1 MAIQNRRG
9 SDKDF
14 NPDKMVPAEIAITT
28 DGTRKIYVCFSAGDV
43 IELLSAIE
51 TEFTEEELQRCV
63 DNYLAKNP
71 LQLDETLTDNAK
83 AAPAGIVGD
92 IKSDKINIPKDSNG
106 NTLNGTGGQI
116 LQTNGDGTT
125 QWVNKPEAGTPGD
138 EVSAHNADENAHSD
152 IRNLISGKVSTSNI
166 ADNLTSN
173 NSNKVLSAAQGV
185 KLKAMIDK
193 LGGFITWID
202 AYSYVKDGILNVSD
216 LNLTDNSIVY
226 FKKGEYR
233 VAASDIDGINNVLFL
248 MNEAVITCTGAYFIK
263 ADNCNDIAFIGGT
276 ISGATDYGI
285 AVNDCLRP
293 LFRKVAVTNCGGS
306 SVKEATGIRI
316 YGDCSGFAVEHCRVS
331 DISAGAISTDDYI
344 HAYGIFVNRMSS
356 SNTYSKYG
364 KITDC
369 VVDNVYGIDNG
380 RKKGDGDGIFIQ
392 NPPYLDGDTIV
403 WRELDVVV
411 ERCTLTNCKKR
422 GLKSASVGVT
432 IRNCRFVGDFYGAAI
447 DFQYGH
453 GKAIDCYI
461 ENTSDYTGATTCGI
475 VTTEGGVEL
484 RGNTIKC
491 AYNGGYQ
498 NGFRMNPRL
507 PASVVDDS
515 VPWER
520 IVIDDCYFDGVA
532 NAVSISSVPDVSYT
546 LKGLEITN
554 CRFGRSNAANMI
566 SMGEI
571 FSAIGTFC
579 MIDFR
584 FDAGT
589 TRTEVK
595 NANSNFS
602 YPTAVFANTTECYE
616 IYSRYWIDAP
626 VAGNSAMPTSHHARI
641 IFAGDLSGIKYKEY
655 TSHGSRIYGTR
666 DPNTTTATLAKQLL
680 YNSKKGDMYFDV
692 AAGVI
697 YKCTT
702 AGTDSNIG
710 AWESIG
716 QAGGSGDA
724 NVAIVVTPEQYGAVG
739 DGKTDD
745 TDAIKNAI
753 QAVADSGGG
762 IVLMRKEY
770 LVTST
775 ITLALNVIL
784 EGISKFASIIMKAQ
798 ESSAVY
804 VPGLNK
810 HTGIKNLSIRGNF
823 NVSSHSSMKRSYIG
837 LQIGKPDADKS
848 ADENALY
855 YSVFENVMI
864 YGFGTGLDVNL
875 YSWTLF
881 AKGFRI
887 EKCFHGMW
895 NYSTDNS
902 FEDFAISGCY
912 GDGLHIQ
919 YSGNCKYRN
928 FFVERNGRQ
937 KQALGGSGEDV
948 TTYYGI
954 NYRGGENDIFSGITL
969 IENHGHGFFC
979 QYARNCYLD
988 GIFAEMNGYYKYLN
1002 SGVTLETKGIE
1013 FKLCK
1018 GVFGSIFGRNHDSNN
1033 PSQDKLFSTE
1043 SCENMSIFYAEQN
1056 VPKASTYS
1064 GTNVRF
1070 LSNAD
1075 IANLGTGSSSG
1086 GSGTDY
1092 TLPVATADT
1101 LGGVKPVGKTSA
1113 MTQSVGVDSEGRLY
1127 AAPTISETETSWYSG
1142 KKIVCYGTSITEQ
1155 GQSISKWMSNIAK
1168 VLGCTMDN
1176 QGHGGY
1182 RVVNYM
1188 EGDLSTMPMLEALPT
1203 DGSVYL
1209 FEGGIN
1215 DWRNTEIKVSTGTSR
1230 FMSFKDALQRIATYM
1245 LTNMPKA
1252 LHLWF
1257 TPHYCLT
1264 MVDGTAT
1271 DTVNGETLE
1280 DYANAMINVAEKNGI
1295 PCVDMYHLCGWRS
1308 ENISTFVNNESGA
1321 YIHPNADGGIRMS
1334 ALILNGLKRIEPMT
1348 DYTVNGSESGGSGS
1362 GGGESGGSGTGTS
1375 EGLPSDVLF
1384 APTRIGITQGGNFTN
1399 YTELSGSEITK
1410 ISDTNYKLNLASGSG
1425 KYLAIETG
1433 TADNI
1438 RLAVKKISG
1447 TLNATLYHA
1456 TSLTATNGAINTLA
1470 DSHGDIQTPLACNN
1484 GSGIILV
1491 SITQAINAE
1500 IYVFKGNSYTGSST
1514 TDEEKKQIENT
1525 FTT

>member
-1 MAIQNRRG
+1 MSYTKQ
-9 SDKDF
+9 
-14 NPDKMVPAEIAITT
+14 
-28 DGTRKIYVCFSAGDV
+28 
-43 IELLSAIE
+43 
-51 TEFTEEELQRCV
+51 EF
-63 DNYLAKNP
+63 K
-71 LQLDETLTDNAK
+71 
-83 AAPAGIVGD
+83 
-92 IKSDKINIPKDSNG
+92 
-106 NTLNGTGGQI
+106 
-116 LQTNGDGTT
+116 
-125 QWVNKPEAGTPGD
+125 
-138 EVSAHNADENAHSD
+138 
-152 IRNLISGKVSTSNI
+152 
-166 ADNLTSN
+166 
-173 NSNKVLSAAQGV
+173 
-185 KLKAMIDK
+185 
-193 LGGFITWID
+193 
-202 AYSYVKDGILNVSD
+202 
-216 LNLTDNSIVY
+216 
-226 FKKGEYR
+226 
-233 VAASDIDGINNVLFL
+233 
-248 MNEAVITCTGAYFIK
+248 
-263 ADNCNDIAFIGGT
+263 
-276 ISGATDYGI
+276 SGATLYASQLNSMDEQI
-285 AVNDCLRP
+285 ALN
-293 LFRKVAVTNCGGS
+293 A
-306 SVKEATGIRI
+306 
-316 YGDCSGFAVEHCRVS
+316 
-331 DISAGAISTDDYI
+331 STIDE
-344 HAYGIFVNRMSS
+344 F
-356 SNTYSKYG
+356 SKNLG
-364 KITDC
+364 NIT
-369 VVDNVYGIDNG
+369 
-380 RKKGDGDGIFIQ
+380 KFI
-392 NPPYLDGDTIV
+392 
-403 WRELDVVV
+403 
-411 ERCTLTNCKKR
+411 
-422 GLKSASVGVT
+422 
-432 IRNCRFVGDFYGAAI
+432 
-447 DFQYGH
+447 
-453 GKAIDCYI
+453 
-461 ENTSDYTGATTCGI
+461 
-475 VTTEGGVEL
+475 
-484 RGNTIKC
+484 
-491 AYNGGYQ
+491 
-498 NGFRMNPRL
+498 
-507 PASVVDDS
+507 
-515 VPWER
+515 
-520 IVIDDCYFDGVA
+520 
-532 NAVSISSVPDVSYT
+532 
-546 LKGLEITN
+546 
-554 CRFGRSNAANMI
+554 
-566 SMGEI
+566 
-571 FSAIGTFC
+571 
-579 MIDFR
+579 
-584 FDAGT
+584 
-589 TRTEVK
+589 
-595 NANSNFS
+595 
-602 YPTAVFANTTECYE
+602 
-616 IYSRYWIDAP
+616 
-626 VAGNSAMPTSHHARI
+626 
-641 IFAGDLSGIKYKEY
+641 
-655 TSHGSRIYGTR
+655 
-666 DPNTTTATLAKQLL
+666 
-680 YNSKKGDMYFDV
+680 
-692 AAGVI
+692 
-697 YKCTT
+697 
-702 AGTDSNIG
+702 
-710 AWESIG
+710 
-716 QAGGSGDA
+716 
-724 NVAIVVTPEQYGAVG
+724 TPEQYGAVG

-798 ESSAVY
+798 EASAVY

-823 NVSSHSSMKRSYIG
+823 NISSHSSMKRSYIG

-848 ADENALY
+848 SDENALY
-855 YSVFENVMI
+855 YAVFENVMI

-887 EKCFHGMW
+887 ESCFYGMW

-902 FEDFAISGCY
+902 FEDFVITGCY

-919 YSGNCKYRN
+919 YSGNSKYRN
-928 FFVERNGRQ
+928 FFVERNGQQ

-1018 GVFGSIFGRNHDSNN
+1018 GVFGSIYGRNHDNNN

-1101 LGGVKPVGKTSA
+1101 LGGVKPVEKTSA
-1113 MTQSVGVDSEGRLY
+1113 MTQSVGVDSDGRLY
-1127 AAPTISETETSWYSG
+1127 AAPTVSETETSWYSG
-1142 KKIVCYGTSITEQ
+1142 KKIICYGTSITEQ

-1168 VLGCTMDN
+1168 VLGCSMDN

-1188 EGDLSTMPMLEALPT
+1188 EGDLSTMPMLQALPT
-1203 DGSVYL
+1203 DASVYL

-1215 DWRNTEIKVSTGTSR
+1215 DWRNTEIKVNTGSAS

-1280 DYANAMINVAEKNGI
+1280 DYANAMIDVAKKNGI
-1295 PCVDMYHLCGWRS
+1295 PCVDMYHLCGWRR
-1308 ENISTFVNNESGA
+1308 ENISTFVGNENGA

-1334 ALILNGLKRIEPMT
+1334 ALILNELKRIEPMT

-1362 GGGESGGSGTGTS
+1362 GGGESGGSGSGGSGSGGSGSS
-1375 EGLPSDVLF
+1375 EGLPSNVLF
-1384 APTRIGITQGGNFTN
+1384 APTRIGITQGGKFTN

-1456 TSLTATNGAINTLA
+1456 TSLTATNGTINTLA
-1470 DSHGDIQTPLACNN
+1470 DSYGDIQTPLACNN
-1484 GSGIILV
+1484 GTGIILV

-1514 TDEEKKQIENT
+1514 TTEEKKQIENT

>member
-1 MAIQNRRG
+1 MGATEELLMSMADEARDSGAATVDDCYCTVDDDTRRVDIPEKYKKLG
-9 SDKDF
+9 TESDEKAKRVWF
-14 NPDKMVPAEIAITT
+14 RFHKMVGNNGIDLSTASVRVNFRNANGDGDIYIVQDLTVDVDYVVFSWELSRKVTKYKGKVEFVVCAVKSST
-28 DGTRKIYVCFSAGDV
+28 DGTTKNEWNTTLNRECEVFEGLEVSEQIAQENPDIIEYILANLGGSVSAEQIAEAV
-43 IELLSAIE
+43 EEYMTTHPFEE
-51 TEFTEEELQRCV
+51 TDPTV
-63 DNYLAKNP
+63 PDWAKNP
-71 LQLDETLTDNAK
+71 TKPTYTADEVGAVK
-83 AAPAGIVGD
+83 AP
-92 IKSDKINIPKDSNG
+92 SSNG
-106 NTLNGTGGQI
+106 TSGQI
-116 LQTNGDGTT
+116 LQTNGNGTT
-125 QWVNKPEAGTPGD
+125 QWV
-138 EVSAHNADENAHSD
+138 
-152 IRNLISGKVSTSNI
+152 
-166 ADNLTSN
+166 
-173 NSNKVLSAAQGV
+173 
-185 KLKAMIDK
+185 
-193 LGGFITWID
+193 
-202 AYSYVKDGILNVSD
+202 
-216 LNLTDNSIVY
+216 
-226 FKKGEYR
+226 
-233 VAASDIDGINNVLFL
+233 
-248 MNEAVITCTGAYFIK
+248 
-263 ADNCNDIAFIGGT
+263 
-276 ISGATDYGI
+276 
-285 AVNDCLRP
+285 
-293 LFRKVAVTNCGGS
+293 
-306 SVKEATGIRI
+306 
-316 YGDCSGFAVEHCRVS
+316 
-331 DISAGAISTDDYI
+331 
-344 HAYGIFVNRMSS
+344 
-356 SNTYSKYG
+356 
-364 KITDC
+364 
-369 VVDNVYGIDNG
+369 
-380 RKKGDGDGIFIQ
+380 
-392 NPPYLDGDTIV
+392 
-403 WRELDVVV
+403 
-411 ERCTLTNCKKR
+411 
-422 GLKSASVGVT
+422 
-432 IRNCRFVGDFYGAAI
+432 
-447 DFQYGH
+447 
-453 GKAIDCYI
+453 
-461 ENTSDYTGATTCGI
+461 
-475 VTTEGGVEL
+475 
-484 RGNTIKC
+484 
-491 AYNGGYQ
+491 
-498 NGFRMNPRL
+498 
-507 PASVVDDS
+507 
-515 VPWER
+515 
-520 IVIDDCYFDGVA
+520 
-532 NAVSISSVPDVSYT
+532 
-546 LKGLEITN
+546 
-554 CRFGRSNAANMI
+554 
-566 SMGEI
+566 
-571 FSAIGTFC
+571 
-579 MIDFR
+579 
-584 FDAGT
+584 
-589 TRTEVK
+589 
-595 NANSNFS
+595 
-602 YPTAVFANTTECYE
+602 
-616 IYSRYWIDAP
+616 DAP
-626 VAGNSAMPTSHHARI
+626 TKESNSTVI
-641 IFAGDLSGIKYKEY
+641 I
-655 TSHGSRIYGTR
+655 
-666 DPNTTTATLAKQLL
+666 
-680 YNSKKGDMYFDV
+680 
-692 AAGVI
+692 
-697 YKCTT
+697 
-702 AGTDSNIG
+702 
-710 AWESIG
+710 
-716 QAGGSGDA
+716 
-724 NVAIVVTPEQYGAVG
+724 TPEQYGAVG

-798 ESSAVY
+798 EASAVY

-837 LQIGKPDADKS
+837 LRIGKPDADKT

-902 FEDFAISGCY
+902 FEDFVITGCY

-928 FFVERNGRQ
+928 FFVERNGQQ

-988 GIFAEMNGYYKYLN
+988 GVFAEMNGYYKYLN
-1002 SGVTLETKGIE
+1002 SGATLETKGIE

-1075 IANLGTGSSSG
+1075 IANLGTGG
-1086 GSGTDY
+1086 GEGTGSDY
-1092 TLPVATADT
+1092 TLPVATADI
-1101 LGGVKPVGKTSA
+1101 LGGVKPVKKTSA

-1127 AAPTISETETSWYSG
+1127 AAPTVSESEISWYSG

-1168 VLGCTMDN
+1168 VLGCSMDN

-1203 DGSVYL
+1203 NGSVYL

-1215 DWRNTEIKVSTGTSR
+1215 DWRNTEIKVNTGSAS

-1271 DTVNGETLE
+1271 DTVNGESLE
-1280 DYANAMINVAEKNGI
+1280 DYANAMIDVAKKNGI
-1295 PCVDMYHLCGWRS
+1295 PCVDMYHNCGWRT
-1308 ENISTFVNNESGA
+1308 ENISTFINNESGA
-1321 YIHPNADGGIRMS
+1321 YIHPNADGGVRIS
-1334 ALILNGLKRIEPMT
+1334 ALILDALKRIEPT
-1348 DYTVNGSESGGSGS
+1348 SDYTVNGSESGGSGS
-1362 GGGESGGSGTGTS
+1362 GGGESGGSGTSG
-1375 EGLPSDVLF
+1375 GLPSDVLF

-1410 ISDTNYKLNLASGSG
+1410 ISDTNYKLNLSPGSG

-1433 TADNI
+1433 STDNI

-1447 TLNATLYHA
+1447 TLNATLHHA
-1456 TSLTATNGAINTLA
+1456 TSLTATNGSINTLA
-1470 DSHGDIQTPLACNN
+1470 DSYGDIQTPLACNN
-1484 GSGIILV
+1484 GTGIILV
-1491 SITQAINAE
+1491 SITQVINAE

-1514 TDEEKKQIENT
+1514 TTEEKKQIENT